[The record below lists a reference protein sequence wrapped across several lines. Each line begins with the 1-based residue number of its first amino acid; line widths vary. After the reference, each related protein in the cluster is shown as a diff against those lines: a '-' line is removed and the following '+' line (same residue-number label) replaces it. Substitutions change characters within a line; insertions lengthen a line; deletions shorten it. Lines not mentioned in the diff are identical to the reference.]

1 MLFKFFFIFLVLL
14 YHTQAAK
21 KGLTMQLQ
29 NISCTFDKELVKMLE
44 CRYVKPARV
53 SLNFQLQRDLHENA
67 ELHIRVYATPF
78 RGRKPIEFLNVK
90 TNICQTLSQT
100 MAFPLLK
107 NIMSQLRSTSNF
119 PYSCPVKKDIEFYIK
134 NFNLNT
140 KLVPAYAPQLT
151 FNCSLDFYEHG
162 KLVTTFYIEGAN
174 IPK

>member
-1 MLFKFFFIFLVLL
+1 MFFKIFLIFLVLL
-14 YHTQAAK
+14 YHTQVICSLRHVYILIIFNYLSLQAAK

-29 NISCTFDKELVKMLE
+29 NISCTFDKDLVKMLE

-100 MAFPLLK
+100 MAIPLLK
-107 NIMSQLRSTSNF
+107 NIMSQLRNTSNF
-119 PYSCPVKKDIEFYIK
+119 PYSCPVKKVRGSFSTCI
-134 NFNLNT
+134 L
-140 KLVPAYAPQLT
+140 
-151 FNCSLDFYEHG
+151 
-162 KLVTTFYIEGAN
+162 
-174 IPK
+174 